1 MRGDKVTPA
10 SDLFSLGVLLYE
22 LVTGIRP
29 YAGKNRTAFEVEKA
43 ILDTT
48 PILPST
54 QAHRNGGLAA
64 ELRGTTPD
72 KLRCLLK
79 GDIDNIILVA
89 LRTAPERRYT
99 TASALG
105 DDIRRHLEALP
116 VAARSD
122 SIGYRASTFIRRNK
136 RAAAVA
142 GLGVV
147 AVGAV
152 TGIAVWQGRGAVA
165 QRQALEGRSSEAS
178 RFGIELLNDVYRNQK
193 KMSNRGIKGTEG
205 AGPGFPGRHA
215 GRPRQ

>member
-1 MRGDKVTPA
+1 MHPLTPDYASPEQVRGDEVTPA

-29 YAGKNRTAFEVEKA
+29 YAVKNPTAFEVERA

-48 PILPST
+48 PMLPST
-54 QAHRNGGLAA
+54 QAYRNGALAA

-122 SIGYRASTFIRRNK
+122 SIDPGVHYSPSSLATASPVIGLTTCSTRAPFLST
-136 RAAAVA
+136 
-142 GLGVV
+142 
-147 AVGAV
+147 
-152 TGIAVWQGRGAVA
+152 
-165 QRQALEGRSSEAS
+165 ALIS
-178 RFGIELLNDVYRNQK
+178 
-193 KMSNRGIKGTEG
+193 
-205 AGPGFPGRHA
+205 
-215 GRPRQ
+215 